1 MDQTAPADIN
11 IRTFRRLLRQF
22 EQLTETQTGV
32 CCSGVSVAQCHA
44 LMEIE
49 HLGQCS
55 ISQLAANLN
64 LDQSTLSR
72 TVDSLVA
79 FDLVQRTPN
88 PADRRYMIVTLSEK
102 GQETCRQINAAN
114 DDYYWRVFE
123 AIPEAQRAAAEA
135 SFQLFVTAMRNTLE
149 QQGAPCDCDE

>member
-1 MDQTAPADIN
+1 MDSITITALD

-22 EQLTETQTGV
+22 EQLTEAQTGV

-55 ISQLAANLN
+55 IGQLAANLN

-72 TVDSLVA
+72 TVDSLVGLG
-79 FDLVQRTPN
+79 LVQRTPN

-102 GQETCRQINAAN
+102 GRETSRQINAAN
-114 DDYYWRVFE
+114 DDYYRRVFE
-123 AIPEAQRAAAEA
+123 AIPEAQRAVTEV
-135 SFQLFVTAMRNTLE
+135 SFKLFVTAMRNTLE
-149 QQGAPCDCDE
+149 QQGEPCDCDE